1 MKKFSFDF
9 NFAEF
14 IGFGIA
20 WQRGRVALII
30 PFVMLELSWTS

>member
-1 MKKFSFDF
+1 MKKFSFDL

-20 WQRGRVALII
+20 WQTGRIALVI